1 MTMTRQPWVNN
12 IHQAILV
19 LCTVLIMTG
28 CSTVG
33 DIFGEEVEKPLEGER
48 ISILELQKNLEPDSA
63 ALEGQGFI
71 APAAWRNEFWP
82 QAGGYPNHAMQHL
95 ILDSEELALAWETD
109 IGQGSTKELPLTAQ
123 PIVVDGRV
131 YTLDTD
137 SQLSAFDAANG
148 KRVWRID
155 VSDPE
160 EDDPVIS
167 GGVSYSRGM
176 LYVTNGYDELLMVN
190 PQDGVIIKRVRLP
203 APSRAAPTVMDSRLF
218 VTTLDNRLLAL
229 DSETGQILW
238 EFSGITESAGLVGAA
253 SPAASR
259 EVVIPAFSSGEVFA
273 LRVENGSVTWSEN
286 LSSFQR
292 SGGLS
297 AISDIRGLPVID
309 KGLVIAISFGG
320 RIMAIDERTGTRIW
334 QREIGGSETPW
345 VAGNHLFVIS
355 SENELVALGRD
366 NGVIRWVTQ
375 LPRYEDEE
383 DKDDPIFWT
392 GPVFAGN
399 RLIAAS
405 SDGRIA
411 AFNPADGRLLREWD
425 ADAKIRVGPLVAGG
439 TLYLLGENGTLMAF
453 R

>member
-1 MTMTRQPWVNN
+1 MRRAFLHNLLLFFIVISLT
-12 IHQAILV
+12 A
-19 LCTVLIMTG
+19 
-28 CSTVG
+28 CSTVE
-33 DIFGEEVEKPLEGER
+33 DVFGEEKAKPLEGER

-95 ILDSEELALAWETD
+95 ILDNQELSLAWDAD
-109 IGQGSTKELPLTAQ
+109 IGKGSTDELPLTAQ
-123 PIVVDGRV
+123 PIVVDGRI

-137 SQLSAFDAANG
+137 AKLSAFDAATG
-148 KRVWRID
+148 DRIWRAD
-155 VSDPE
+155 VRNPD

-167 GGVSYSRGM
+167 GGIAYSRGV
-176 LYVTNGYDELLMVN
+176 LYVTNGYDELLMIN
-190 PQDGVIIKRVRLP
+190 PNNGEIAKRINLP
-203 APSRAAPTVMDSRLF
+203 APSRAAPTIMDNRVF
-218 VTTLDNRLLAL
+218 VTTLDNRLFAL
-229 DSETGQILW
+229 DSETGTVLW
-238 EFSGITESAGLVGAA
+238 EFTGITESAGLVGAA

-259 EVVIPAFSSGEVFA
+259 EVVVPAFSSGEVFA
-273 LRVENGSVTWSEN
+273 LRVENGSVAWSEN

-292 SGGLS
+292 TSGLS
-297 AISDIRGLPVID
+297 GISDIRGLPVID

-320 RIMAIDERTGTRIW
+320 KIMAIDERTGTRIW

-345 VAGNHLFVIS
+345 VAGNHLFVLS

-375 LPRYEDEE
+375 LPKYEDEDDN
-383 DKDDPIFWT
+383 DKPIFWS
-392 GPVFAGN
+392 GPVFAGE
-399 RLIAAS
+399 RLIVAS

-411 AFNPADGRLLREWD
+411 EFEPQQGRIIREWSIKG
-425 ADAKIRVGPLVAGG
+425 KIRIAPVVSAG
-439 TLYLLGENGTLMAF
+439 TLYLLNENGTLMAF